1 MRREIALADEAA
13 TLALGARL
21 GRALAGLEGGA
32 LLVRLRGD
40 LGAGKTTL
48 VRGWLRGLGH
58 EGPVRSP
65 TYTLAEPYAPA
76 GGPGLVHFDLYRLG
90 DADELDAIGF
100 RDYLAAGATCLLE
113 WPERAEALLA
123 NAELEIALTPEGDG
137 RRAVVEARS
146 ARVASCLEDALA
158 TPDDG
163 GHAAAP

>member
-1 MRREIALADEAA
+1 VRREFALADEAA

-21 GRALAGLEGGA
+21 GRALAGLGGPA

-65 TYTLAEPYAPA
+65 TYTLAEPYRPDV
-76 GGPGLVHFDLYRLG
+76 GPELVHFDLYRLG

-123 NAELEIALTPEGDG
+123 AAELEITLTVAGPG
-137 RRAVVEARS
+137 RRAVVDARS
-146 ARVASCLEDALA
+146 ARVAACLAALF
-158 TPDDG
+158 TTVDDG
-163 GHAAAP
+163 DHAAAP

>member
-1 MRREIALADEAA
+1 MRRELDLADEAA

-32 LLVRLRGD
+32 LVVRLRGD

-65 TYTLAEPYAPA
+65 TYTLAEPY
-76 GGPGLVHFDLYRLG
+76 GPGDGPELVHFDLYRLG

-123 NAELEIALTPEGDG
+123 NAELEIALTPVGAG
-137 RRAVVEARS
+137 RRAVVDARS
-146 ARVASCLEDALA
+146 ERVATQLA
-158 TPDDG
+158 DLIAASDDG